1 MKKKEQSVSIE
12 HWCHTKPRRFYDGL
26 KLRVIS
32 VEPFEG
38 LLAASMV
45 IEQNDIIKATSQD
58 LAPDVNFQD
67 DGFEV
72 TWE

>member
-1 MKKKEQSVSIE
+1 MHKKN
-12 HWCHTKPRRFYDGL
+12 YYGL
-26 KLRVIS
+26 IIRVIS
-32 VEPFEG
+32 VESFEG
-38 LLAASMV
+38 LLAASQV

-58 LAPDVNFQD
+58 LADDVNFQD